1 MLNIR
6 TPLAELVVKYLTNII
21 SHEVQ
26 EYNALVGS
34 SGAMAHGAAS
44 NTFNRYKETVI
55 CFKKFANIFKNSTL
69 KNYLADL
76 NDTTKEVN
84 LNTFVEKFQ
93 IMYLSFLK
101 VESIEMSIR
110 YFNRGQL
117 DLMLSHLTKQV
128 PADCIGELYELTYS
142 DKIDYNES
150 SAKPFIAIYTSII
163 LLLKKYHLPIK
174 LDNDLESLMCNIKN
188 VFRCKI
194 TDKFTVIFLISLL
207 LKEINN
213 SFDIDKA
220 IEHTINVMKGTDT
233 AKEYISK
240 NELEELG
247 QIQRVENQPTTDI
260 NSQRAV
266 SVQSPTSTDITQ
278 SQTASSEIFNKRNV
292 TNVTINRKPDSDNPQ
307 NDSRYSALV
316 KTGSYNDS
324 NFKG

>member
-26 EYNALVGS
+26 EYNALVQNVGAQAKGS
-34 SGAMAHGAAS
+34 AS
-44 NTFNRYKETVI
+44 NTFNRYKEAVI
-55 CFKKFANIFKNSTL
+55 CFKKSANIFKNGIL
-69 KNYLADL
+69 KDYLADL
-76 NDTTKEVN
+76 NDVNKEVN
-84 LNTFVEKFQ
+84 LNTFVEEFQ
-93 IMYLSFLK
+93 NIYLSFLK
-101 VESIEMSIR
+101 VESIEMTIR
-110 YFNRGQL
+110 YFNKGQL
-117 DLMLSHLTKQV
+117 DSLLCHLTKQV
-128 PADCIGELYELTYS
+128 SPDCIGELYELTYS
-142 DKIDYNES
+142 DKVDYNES
-150 SAKPFIAIYTSII
+150 SAKPFIAIYCSII
-163 LLLKKYHLPIK
+163 LLLKKYNLPIK

-188 VFRCKI
+188 VFRCKVK
-194 TDKFTVIFLISLL
+194 DKFTAIFLISLL

-220 IEHTINVMKGTDT
+220 IEHVTNIMKGSDT

-247 QIQRVENQPTTDI
+247 QIQRVENQPTSDI
-260 NSQRAV
+260 NSSRAV
-266 SVQSPTSTDITQ
+266 SIQSPTSVDITQ

-292 TNVTINRKPDSDNPQ
+292 TNVTINRKPDSDNAQ

-316 KTGSYNDS
+316 KNGSYNDS

>member
-26 EYNALVGS
+26 EYNALVKN
-34 SGAMAHGAAS
+34 SGAVTQGSAS
-44 NTFNRYKETVI
+44 NTFKRYKEAVL
-55 CFKKFANIFKNSTL
+55 CFKKSATIFKNGIL
-69 KNYLADL
+69 KDYLADL
-76 NDTTKEVN
+76 NDVNKEVN
-84 LNTFVEKFQ
+84 LNTFVEEFQ
-93 IMYLSFLK
+93 NIYLSFLK
-101 VESIEMSIR
+101 VESIEMTIR
-110 YFNRGQL
+110 YFNKGQL
-117 DLMLSHLTKQV
+117 DSLLCHLTKQV
-128 PADCIGELYELTYS
+128 SPDCIGELYELTYS
-142 DKIDYNES
+142 DKVDYNES
-150 SAKPFIAIYTSII
+150 SAKPFIAIYCSII
-163 LLLKKYHLPIK
+163 LLLKKYNLPIK

-188 VFRCKI
+188 VFRCKVK
-194 TDKFTVIFLISLL
+194 DKFTAIFLISLL

-220 IEHTINVMKGTDT
+220 IEHVTNIMKGSDT

-247 QIQRVENQPTTDI
+247 QIQRVENQPTSDI
-260 NSQRAV
+260 NSSRAV
-266 SVQSPTSTDITQ
+266 SIQSPTSVDITQ

-292 TNVTINRKPDSDNPQ
+292 TNVTINRKPDSDNAQ

-316 KTGSYNDS
+316 KNGSYNDS

>member
-26 EYNALVGS
+26 EYNTLVQSVGAQAKGS
-34 SGAMAHGAAS
+34 AS
-44 NTFNRYKETVI
+44 NTFNRYKEAVI
-55 CFKKFANIFKNSTL
+55 CFKKSANIFKNGIL
-69 KNYLADL
+69 KDYLADL
-76 NDTTKEVN
+76 NDVNKEVN
-84 LNTFVEKFQ
+84 LNTFVEEFQ
-93 IMYLSFLK
+93 YIYLSFLK
-101 VESIEMSIR
+101 VESIEMTIR
-110 YFNRGQL
+110 YFNKGQL
-117 DLMLSHLTKQV
+117 DSLLCHLTKQV
-128 PADCIGELYELTYS
+128 SPDCIGELYELTYS
-142 DKIDYNES
+142 DKVDYNES
-150 SAKPFIAIYTSII
+150 SAKPFIAIYCSII
-163 LLLKKYHLPIK
+163 LLLKKYNLPIK

-188 VFRCKI
+188 VFRCKVK
-194 TDKFTVIFLISLL
+194 DKFTAIFLISLL

-220 IEHTINVMKGTDT
+220 IEHVTNIMKGSDT

-260 NSQRAV
+260 NSSRAV
-266 SVQSPTSTDITQ
+266 SIQSPTSIDITQ
-278 SQTASSEIFNKRNV
+278 SQTASAEIFNKRNV
-292 TNVTINRKPDSDNPQ
+292 TNVTINRKPDSDNAQ

-316 KTGSYNDS
+316 KNGSYNDS